1 MNACEL
7 KWGLLSVLNIK
18 NKYLELLFINMIILN
33 LNFGSWA
40 YVLFWFLLAFFIV
53 LFEKNMEVK

>member
-1 MNACEL
+1 MVIL
-7 KWGLLSVLNIK
+7 KKGDGLMGAIIK

-40 YVLFWFLLAFFIV
+40 YVLFWLLLAFFIV